1 MQTKVL
7 LLIVALLGIM
17 PMNNTLAADNTKT
30 ETKTHGGGVYLYSPY
45 TKITVAPGATID
57 YKVSLV
63 NNSSGMINTAISLGG
78 IPRSWTYEMKS
89 GGWSISKLAVLP
101 KDKQE
106 FNLTVTVPLK
116 INKGVYTFYVTSGY
130 GSLPL
135 TVIVSQQGTY
145 QTEFTT
151 DQPNMQ
157 GNSKSTFT
165 FSATLKNQTADKQLY
180 ALMANAPRGWNV
192 VFKPNFKQ
200 ATSAQVEANSSQNVS
215 IEITPPANVEAGNY
229 KIPTRA
235 MAGNTSANL
244 DLEVVVTGSYQMELT
259 TPEGLLS
266 TDVTAGDVKRI
277 ELEVKNTGSSILKD
291 IQLTANK
298 PGNWEVSFEPARIDM
313 IKAGEIRPVTAVL
326 KASKKALPGDYV
338 TTVEAKT
345 PEVNAT
351 AQFRITVKT
360 SVLWGWTGILI
371 IIVAVGGVYYLFRKY
386 GRR

>member
-1 MQTKVL
+1 MRTNFL
-7 LLIVALLGIM
+7 LLTVALLGLM
-17 PMNNTLAADNTKT
+17 PMNYTHAADNTKT
-30 ETKTHGGGVYLYSPY
+30 ETKPHGGGVYLYSPY
-45 TKITVAPGATID
+45 TKIAVAPGATID

-63 NNSSGMINTAISLGG
+63 NNSPGMINTGLSLRG
-78 IPRSWTYEMKS
+78 IPRTWKYEMKS

-106 FNLTVTVPLK
+106 FDLTVNVPLQ
-116 INKGVYTFYVTSGY
+116 INKGSYTFYVSSGY

-165 FSATLKNQTADKQLY
+165 FSALLKNQTADKQLY

-200 ATSAQVEANSSQNVS
+200 ATSAQVEPNSSQSVS

-235 MAGNTSANL
+235 VAGNTSANL

-259 TPEGLLS
+259 TPQGLLS
-266 TDVTAGDVKRI
+266 AEVTAGSEKRI
-277 ELEVKNTGSSILKD
+277 ELEIRNTGSSILKD
-291 IQLTANK
+291 IQLSANK
-298 PGNWEVSFEPARIDM
+298 PSDWEVSFEPTRIDM
-313 IKAGEIRPVTAVL
+313 IKAGEMRPVTAIL

-338 TTVEAKT
+338 TSIEAKT
-345 PEVNAT
+345 PEVNAA

-371 IIVAVGGVYYLFRKY
+371 IIVAIGGVYYLFRKY